1 MQGKHG
7 HLSREQ
13 KQLALRL
20 HAKGWR
26 LVDIAREIGCSA
38 PMVGIMARTGAHLDA
53 KPFGWEPR
61 SGQLSIQEREQI
73 LLGLNRGRPS
83 RRSPASW
90 VGRCPPSAERSRG
103 AAAELATRP
112 GVRMNVPGSRLADP
126 SRSNSILGAC
136 SRRSPA
142 G

>member
-38 PMVGIMARTGAHLDA
+38 PMVGIMARTGRHVDA
-53 KPFGWEPR
+53 KPG
-61 SGQLSIQEREQI
+61 STD
-73 LLGLNRGRPS
+73 RGHVV
-83 RRSPASW
+83 
-90 VGRCPPSAERSRG
+90 VGCARVG
-103 AAAELATRP
+103 A
-112 GVRMNVPGSRLADP
+112 
-126 SRSNSILGAC
+126 
-136 SRRSPA
+136 
-142 G
+142 

>member
-38 PMVGIMARTGAHLDA
+38 PMVGIMARTGHFD
-53 KPFGWEPR
+53 
-61 SGQLSIQEREQI
+61 
-73 LLGLNRGRPS
+73 LLL
-83 RRSPASW
+83 RSPLA
-90 VGRCPPSAERSRG
+90 VAARQQREHQRPAAPVPPQGQRSQHRH
-103 AAAELATRP
+103 P
-112 GVRMNVPGSRLADP
+112 
-126 SRSNSILGAC
+126 
-136 SRRSPA
+136 
-142 G
+142 